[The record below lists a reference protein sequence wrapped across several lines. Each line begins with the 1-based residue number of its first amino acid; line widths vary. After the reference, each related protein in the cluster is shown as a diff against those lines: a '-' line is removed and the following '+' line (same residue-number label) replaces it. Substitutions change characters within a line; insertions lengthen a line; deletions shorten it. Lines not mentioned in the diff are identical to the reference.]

1 MALKPTLLLYYLH
14 NSNPLILKVLL
25 YRLLGTLLL
34 LLSSREN
41 DWSLGLIP
49 IMGAGMVIE
58 PLVVIVLLFGGT
70 WINRSVGSS
79 STKSYNRRNSNDLGR
94 AASFDSLESG
104 YSSQST
110 KDGLLSPR
118 SHSPQAPE
126 DGWHK
131 RQVGL
136 LGLNFEVSS
145 PNTIVFQDSL
155 LSRLLRKFPFLVE
168 CWYWALVYWVG

>member
-1 MALKPTLLLYYLH
+1 MLLRYLFFFPFH
-14 NSNPLILKVLL
+14 FEKRYI
-25 YRLLGTLLL
+25 GTGPF
-34 LLSSREN
+34 
-41 DWSLGLIP
+41 DIH
-49 IMGAGMVIE
+49 IMGAGAVIE

-79 STKSYNRRNSNDLGR
+79 STRPYSRRNSNDLLR
-94 AASFDSLESG
+94 AASSDSLESG

-110 KDGLLSPR
+110 KDGLLGSRSRSP
-118 SHSPQAPE
+118 PALE
-126 DGWHK
+126 DRWHK

-145 PNTIVFQDSL
+145 PNTIVFQDRL